1 MVSLKS
7 LEKSIFQCDQCE
19 IRFNSQ
25 ESLKSH
31 DKAQHRAHSYISSCI
46 VLYLVS
52 EYAYLPL
59 YIWVS
64 HGSRASDESGPI
76 ISESGKRE
84 ELAVMYAG

>member
-1 MVSLKS
+1 MD
-7 LEKSIFQCDQCE
+7 I
-19 IRFNSQ
+19 IRLTNPFISD
-25 ESLKSH
+25 LF
-31 DKAQHRAHSYISSCI
+31 HSNIASCI